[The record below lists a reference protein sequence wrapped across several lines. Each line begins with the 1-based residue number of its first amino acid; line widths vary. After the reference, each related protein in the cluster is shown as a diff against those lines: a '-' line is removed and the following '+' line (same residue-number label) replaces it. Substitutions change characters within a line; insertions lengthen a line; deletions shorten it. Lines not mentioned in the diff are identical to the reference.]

1 MDKQNIL
8 EEINRM
14 KSLFKYQKGK
24 VISEQRRLLRENPTT
39 NVPSIINEQDDFDD
53 DPTPVTAAPATT
65 TGTTATTPVT
75 AAPATT
81 TGTTAT
87 TTGTTAN
94 LTAQQ
99 MMNNLKQ
106 KATELAA
113 QTKAKGTSMSSKPGT
128 TPAELKDTEG
138 IKKFQQWLD
147 TNKAGWATGY
157 KGGKV
162 GNQKGFGLFGKRTSN
177 AWNQYGQEY
186 LKSTGAVS
194 TAPGSVVTTNTN
206 TVTTPPQ
213 TGGGEDWDD

>member
-39 NVPSIINEQDDFDD
+39 NASTITNEQDDFDD
-53 DPTPVTAAPATT
+53 DQTPTTAAPATAAPA
-65 TGTTATTPVT
+65 GTTATSTPQKMT
-75 AAPATT
+75 D
-81 TGTTAT
+81 
-87 TTGTTAN
+87 
-94 LTAQQ
+94 
-99 MMNNLKQ
+99 NLKQ
-106 KATELAA
+106 QVTGLATQVTANVL
-113 QTKAKGTSMSSKPGT
+113 TGTAKPGS
-128 TPAELKDTEG
+128 TPAELKNTEG
-138 IKKFQQWLD
+138 IKKFQKWLD

>member
-39 NVPSIINEQDDFDD
+39 NALSITNEQDDFDD
-53 DPTPVTAAPATT
+53 DPTPVAAAPVAAAPVAAAPVAAAPVTT
-65 TGTTATTPVT
+65 TGTSAT
-75 AAPATT
+75 
-81 TGTTAT
+81 
-87 TTGTTAN
+87 

-106 KATELAA
+106 KGLELAT
-113 QTKAKGTSMSSKPGT
+113 QTKAKATSMASKPGA
-128 TPAELKDTEG
+128 TPTELKDTEG

-186 LKSTGAVS
+186 LKSTGTVS
-194 TAPGSVVTTNTN
+194 TAPGSVVTTNTT

-213 TGGGEDWDD
+213 TGGEDWDD